1 MGGRPEKY
9 KHVKWKW
16 GGALYGP
23 QVLLEVSGTSS
34 PNGCPK
40 EIGKVEGTGSNQ
52 HSEVRNRATVVLLA
66 ALTVPDP
73 SCMSRVTSQFMY
85 TLLGPL

>member
-1 MGGRPEKY
+1 MGGRREKY

-40 EIGKVEGTGSNQ
+40 EIGKVERTGNNQ
-52 HSEVRNRATVVLLA
+52 HSEVRNRATAVLST
-66 ALTVPDP
+66 ALTVTDP
-73 SCMSRVTSQFMY
+73 SRMSRVTSQCMC
-85 TLLGPL
+85 TLLRPL